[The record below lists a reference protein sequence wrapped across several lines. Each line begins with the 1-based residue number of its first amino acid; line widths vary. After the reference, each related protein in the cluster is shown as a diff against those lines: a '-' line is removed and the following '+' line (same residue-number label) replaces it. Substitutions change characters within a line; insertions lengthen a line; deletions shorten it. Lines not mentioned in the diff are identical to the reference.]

1 MRELALFAGAGGGIL
16 AGVLLGWRTVC
27 AVELDPYARS
37 VLVAR
42 QNDGSIRPFPIW
54 DDVRT
59 FDGAPWRG
67 RVDVISGGFPCQDI
81 SVAGSRLGLSG
92 SRSGLWSEMA
102 RIVREVRPQYVLVE
116 NSPALTIRGLGVVL
130 GYLAALG
137 YDAAWDVFGARHVGA
152 PHRRD
157 RIWIVA
163 KMANT
168 DDNHPAVR
176 RKCSNIPKKCTCGGY
191 EPRRSRGDDERQR
204 SIFEPRKAEELAYT
218 NCPQCERVQR
228 TRGKREENAHAI
240 RTSIKPRDVANA
252 DGWRLQGVGSADGK
266 PRLESARG
274 DESNRRCE
282 WWAEDP
288 ANGEAQPYVGRVV
301 DGVADGLD
309 RCSRLRAIGNGQVPQ
324 VAAVAWSKL
333 VATFFEKDA

>member
-16 AGVLLGWRTVC
+16 AGVLLGWQTVC
-27 AVELDPYARS
+27 AVELDSYARS

-42 QNDGSIRPFPIW
+42 QNDGSLRPFPIW

-81 SVAGSRLGLSG
+81 SAAGAGRGIDG

-102 RIVREVRPQYVLVE
+102 RIVREVRPRFVFVE
-116 NSPALTIRGLGVVL
+116 NSPTLTVRGLGVVL
-130 GYLAALG
+130 GDLAALG

-157 RIWIVA
+157 RIWVLA
-163 KMANT
+163 T
-168 DDNHPAVR
+168 DAHRAALRDNEQRQAPGR
-176 RKCSNIPKKCTCGGY
+176 
-191 EPRRSRGDDERQR
+191 DEIQNR
-204 SIFEPRKAEELAYT
+204 RKAEPGDDGPARIVAHSVRIGLENHHKA
-218 NCPQCERVQR
+218 R
-228 TRGKREENAHAI
+228 TKATTAGICRNG
-240 RTSIKPRDVANA
+240 
-252 DGWRLQGVGSADGK
+252 
-266 PRLESARG
+266 
-274 DESNRRCE
+274 RR
-282 WWAEDP
+282 WWAADP
-288 ANGEAQPYVGRVV
+288 ANGETQPYVGRVV

-309 RCSRLRAIGNGQVPQ
+309 RCSRLRSIGNGQVPQ

>member
-42 QNDGSIRPFPIW
+42 QNDGSIRPFPVW

-81 SVAGSRLGLSG
+81 SAAGAGRGIDG

-102 RIVREVRPQYVLVE
+102 RIVREVRPRFVFVE
-116 NSPALTIRGLGVVL
+116 NSPTLVVRGLGVVL
-130 GYLAALG
+130 GDLAALG
-137 YDAAWDVFGARHVGA
+137 YDAAWDVFGAVNVGA
-152 PHRRD
+152 PHLRKRS
-157 RIWIVA
+157 WVVA
-163 KMANT
+163 ALA
-168 DDNHPAVR
+168 D
-176 RKCSNIPKKCTCGGY
+176 SNSGG
-191 EPRRSRGDDERQR
+191 
-204 SIFEPRKAEELAYT
+204 FKELG
-218 NCPQCERVQR
+218 PSV
-228 TRGKREENAHAI
+228 
-240 RTSIKPRDVANA
+240 IKP
-252 DGWRLQGVGSADGK
+252 GLESK
-266 PRLESARG
+266 PRHKL
-274 DESNRRCE
+274 DRCCQ

-288 ANGEAQPYVGRVV
+288 ADGPPKSFVGRVV
-301 DGVADGLD
+301 DGVADRVD
-309 RCSRLRAIGNGQVPQ
+309 RSPRLRTIGNGQVPQ
-324 VAAVAWSKL
+324 VAALAWSKL